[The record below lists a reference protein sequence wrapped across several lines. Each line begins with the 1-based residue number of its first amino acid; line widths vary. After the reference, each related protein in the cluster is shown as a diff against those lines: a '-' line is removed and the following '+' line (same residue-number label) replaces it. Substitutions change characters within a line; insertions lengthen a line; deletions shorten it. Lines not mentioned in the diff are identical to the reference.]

1 MSLSRRKA
9 MKSISFLGVILGLI
23 ITSTAL
29 TCDQDGK
36 TGIVEDNNI
45 WISADQKSA
54 TGITEE
60 EFNSILDRV
69 EELYTPIIEEFG
81 ANLVVDRN
89 WENGT
94 VNAYARQSGSSW
106 QISMFGGLAR
116 HETITGD
123 AFALVA
129 CHELGHHIGG
139 APKKSSWY
147 GSSWASNEGQSD
159 YWGSMK
165 CLRRYMEL
173 DNNEEIVANME
184 VDEYAAEK
192 CNELYEANPN
202 EKAICIRSAMAG
214 LSLGN
219 LFRALR
225 RSTVPLEFTT
235 PDQTVVS
242 STNHNHPAP
251 QCRLDTY
258 FAGAICDKSYDD
270 VVSQSDPNQGVCT
283 RTEELEMGLRPLC
296 WYKPATTEPEV

>member
-1 MSLSRRKA
+1 MRNKSL
-9 MKSISFLGVILGLI
+9 LGIVLGLLI
-23 ITSTAL
+23 SVQGYA
-29 TCDQDGK
+29 CDQHGK
-36 TGIVEDNNI
+36 TGIVEDNKL

-81 ANLVVDRN
+81 ATLNVDRN

-94 VNAYARQSGSSW
+94 VNAYARQTGTTW

-116 HETITGD
+116 HETITAD

-139 APKKSSWY
+139 APKKASWW
-147 GSSWASNEGQSD
+147 GASWASNEGQSD
-159 YWGSMK
+159 YWGAMK

-173 DNNEEIVANME
+173 DNNEEIIATME
-184 VDEYAAEK
+184 IDEYAAEK
-192 CNELYEANPN
+192 CTGLYESNPN
-202 EKAICIRSAMAG
+202 ERAMCIRTAMAG

-219 LFRALR
+219 LFKALR
-225 RSTVPLEFTT
+225 RSTVPLKFDT

-242 STNHNHPAP
+242 ATNHNHPAP

-258 FAGAICDKSYDD
+258 FAGAVCDKSYGD
-270 VVSQSDPNQGVCT
+270 VVSNDDPNQGVCT
-283 RTEELEMGLRPLC
+283 RTEELEMGMRPLC
-296 WYKPATTEPEV
+296 WYKPTEDSTPTDPEV